1 MKKSEL
7 PSTIKRSSPKA
18 QETFMKTH
26 DHAVKEYG
34 EGERAHRTAYA
45 SLKHSFEKSG
55 DKWVEKD
62 KKGPSDPRAAKPT
75 AEARAGKGET
85 FGGVDVFG
93 NSREEL
99 YGRARDLGVKG
110 ASKMSKKE
118 LARAIAKKQ

>member
-45 SLKHSFEKSG
+45 SLKHSFEKRG
-55 DKWVEKD
+55 DKWVE
-62 KKGPSDPRAAKPT
+62 
-75 AEARAGKGET
+75 
-85 FGGVDVFG
+85 
-93 NSREEL
+93 
-99 YGRARDLGVKG
+99 
-110 ASKMSKKE
+110 
-118 LARAIAKKQ
+118 IAKKQ